1 MGNPRGTKPG
11 EKDKNLAN
19 GGTHPLN
26 YNGHV
31 VVALQC
37 FPWSVR
43 GKREEA
49 YHKLPCV
56 TEGLVTSVQSIFH
69 AFVRFCRALFQVM
82 SRNAFWIAVYRSLP
96 LATSSYSPTFFPFF
110 FFSPPLCLPPS
121 LSLRLYPQPITKEGE
136 ICGVSWPTS
145 RGL

>member
-1 MGNPRGTKPG
+1 MFPPVACRCFKPLLLKLLWKERNSRRIGKDRREKKRKGNPRGTKPG

-56 TEGLVTSVQSIFH
+56 AEGLVTSVQSIFH
-69 AFVRFCRALFQVM
+69 AFVRFCRALF
-82 SRNAFWIAVYRSLP
+82 
-96 LATSSYSPTFFPFF
+96 
-110 FFSPPLCLPPS
+110 
-121 LSLRLYPQPITKEGE
+121 
-136 ICGVSWPTS
+136 
-145 RGL
+145 